1 MTLSS
6 HHQIVAR
13 RSEIVVKS
21 HRYAGK
27 RAPAQSIGQRLPS
40 KSFRAGCA
48 RRREGTIWVPSH
60 IFYLRVLAFAGGA
73 SYLKETLSRTRYLVT
88 LPFSMVMSCRTTSA
102 TRRSRRDF
110 DAVST
115 ALLAAASQ
123 DVLLVPTS
131 SVTR

>member
-40 KSFRAGCA
+40 KASGPGARAKRPAMRGNHL
-48 RRREGTIWVPSH
+48 GSLSY
-60 IFYLRVLAFAGGA
+60 FYLRVLAFAGGA

-102 TRRSRRDF
+102 TRRSRRD
-110 DAVST
+110 
-115 ALLAAASQ
+115 
-123 DVLLVPTS
+123 
-131 SVTR
+131 